1 MFGEF
6 LNIVFKSIKLD
17 RSLYKDNKNFGEAAI
32 YFAGLIMI
40 LDGVAGAVA
49 ANTVVKTAI
58 GVSGLTAIITW
69 FVWAILIYV
78 IGVKLFPDKDTKIPF
93 KKVLTAVG
101 FAHAPGLIRF
111 FAVTPE
117 LMIPIIFL
125 TQFWIFAG
133 LIISTKQILNL
144 KSNMIWPFFNVFSS
158 KNNSGL
164 LFVTLINFNKSLT
177 NIDLVT
183 ISKLD
188 EIILFLSNDTSETSD
203 FIYSKDRGLFEKNIV
218 APTVLA
224 FILKLNGSIVNLIFF
239 KSNSK
244 FLLVWIIL
252 FFIWLLNL
260 SVSIPMVLK

>member
-1 MFGEF
+1 MELTVLLRLQIVGV
-6 LNIVFKSIKLD
+6 LISINIYVFIREIEHTYNTMIIK
-17 RSLYKDNKNFGEAAI
+17 KI
-32 YFAGLIMI
+32 GLIMI

-49 ANTVVKTAI
+49 ANTVIKTAI

-144 KSNMIWPFFNVFSS
+144 KSN
-158 KNNSGL
+158 
-164 LFVTLINFNKSLT
+164 
-177 NIDLVT
+177 
-183 ISKLD
+183 
-188 EIILFLSNDTSETSD
+188 IILD
-203 FIYSKDRGLFEKNIV
+203 YPIV
-218 APTVLA
+218 
-224 FILKLNGSIVNLIFF
+224 K
-239 KSNSK
+239 
-244 FLLVWIIL
+244 
-252 FFIWLLNL
+252 
-260 SVSIPMVLK
+260 